1 MRLREISINA
11 PPTLF
16 TKIDRSIYLVC
27 WLSNRIGRSSIDAFS
42 LVRETLFGF
51 EGWALI
57 G

>member
-16 TKIDRSIYLVC
+16 TKIGRSIYLVC